1 MDRALMGKFGEDRIC
16 DYLIKKGYTIS
27 CRNYFS
33 RFGEVDIIAENN
45 DVITFVEVK
54 TRTTNCMV
62 TGIEAVTKSKQ
73 KKIIKT
79 AQDYL
84 IKHSC
89 GKQPRFDIAQV
100 EIKLEED
107 RKLCR
112 IQYIDNAFDASN
124 IFSIL

>member
-16 DYLIKKGYTIS
+16 NYLIKKGYTIT

-45 DVITFVEVK
+45 DVIAFVEVK

-62 TGIEAVTKSKQ
+62 SGIEAVTKSKQ

-89 GKQPRFDIAQV
+89 EKQPRFDIAQV
-100 EIKLEED
+100 EIKLNED
-107 RKLCR
+107 KKLCR